1 MCVHPT
7 IIPLTPRRGYLIVCQ
22 SPIVRVIVGMIIPTY
37 VQSELQSLMSHQGPS
52 FHLIIHPLLHMEKKN
67 QCNSSAASLLSLC
80 VNHLLC
86 A

>member
-7 IIPLTPRRGYLIVCQ
+7 ISPLTPWRGYLIVCQ

-37 VQSELQSLMSHQGPS
+37 VWSELQSLMSHQGPS
-52 FHLIIHPLLHMEKKN
+52 FHLIIHPLLHMEQI
-67 QCNSSAASLLSLC
+67 QCNSSTASLLSLC